1 MSGAAKPRGTDSYYE
16 IVKAQFRKNTPA
28 VWSLWT
34 LVAIF
39 FLATYAPLIALDVP
53 FTTDLEGVVAKPWV
67 FGLDVASPWL
77 LSLIDPAV
85 FPLPVDIFFNL
96 LMFTLPVVIA
106 LAMFFRGPAR
116 RALIVLWAIGHLVG
130 FGYVN
135 SIKEEH
141 RQPPHDWVQEVYE
154 AKADAFWPLF
164 KHGPGSQRTEFNLTP
179 IFSRGTLRPG
189 AEEPAKEL
197 WPFYVLGSDNLGN
210 DVLTRVLYGTRI
222 SLTIGIV
229 AVALYVTVGIFLGG
243 LAGYFG
249 GWVDDA
255 LLFCAQVVMTIPGLF
270 LILFIL
276 SILPD
281 PNIFHIMGIIAML
294 SWPNVM
300 RLVRGEFLR
309 QRAIDYVAAS
319 KALGFSDMRIMFRHI
334 APNSMAPVFVSA
346 TFGVAGAILIESTIS
361 FLGFGDPAAASW
373 GQLLKVGGENASSGR
388 HLVWTAGGAIFLI
401 VLILNLIGEGLRDA
415 LDPKLR
421 K

>member
-1 MSGAAKPRGTDSYYE
+1 MSGTRKPVVGETYYE
-16 IVKAQFRKNTPA
+16 IVKRQFKKNSPA
-28 VWSLWT
+28 VWSLWV
-34 LVAIF
+34 LVGVF
-39 FLATYAPLIALDVP
+39 FLATYAPIIALDIP
-53 FTTDLEGVVAKPWV
+53 FTTDLEGVD
-67 FGLDVASPWL
+67 GSPWFK
-77 LSLIDPAV
+77 SLIDPAV

-96 LMFTLPVVIA
+96 LMFTLPIAIAIAVVA
-106 LAMFFRGPAR
+106 RGRTR

-135 SIKEEH
+135 SIKEDH
-141 RQPPHDWVQEVYE
+141 RQPSHDWVLEIYE

-164 KHGPGSQRTEFNLTP
+164 KHGPSSQRTEFNLTSP
-179 IFSRGTLRPG
+179 MSRGNLRPG
-189 AEEPAKEL
+189 AEEPPKEL

-229 AVALYVTVGIFLGG
+229 AVVLYVSVGIFLGG

-249 GWVDDA
+249 GWIDDA

-281 PNIFHIMGIIAML
+281 PNIFHIMGIIAIL

-309 QRAIDYVAAS
+309 QRAIDYVASA

-361 FLGFGDPAAASW
+361 FLGFGDPAAPSW

-388 HLVWTAGGAIFLI
+388 HLVWVAGGAIFLI

-415 LDPKLR
+415 LDPKL
-421 K
+421 KK